1 MRVLVTGGTGFVGP
15 HVVRAIRNEGH
26 EVRALVRD
34 PDGTHAAKLAGLSCE
49 LVAGDVTDEAS
60 LRRAVQGCDAVVH
73 LVAIVKG
80 SDEAFERIMQQGTRS
95 LLAAS
100 KDAGIRR
107 FVHMSALATGEHSK
121 DLTPYFAAKWDQEQ
135 AVKESGLEY
144 VIFRPSFIYGPD
156 GGTLQIFMRLVRL
169 APVVPIL
176 GTRKSQPVW
185 ADDVGAYFAKAVTEP
200 AAANRTFDLVGADVV
215 TPDELF
221 AAIKRALGKRRPTF
235 HVPFGLARGAAVVAE
250 RVPVGPPLT
259 RDTLTML
266 ELQDYVA
273 DAGPAIETFGIT
285 PLGLDEMLRLAA
297 HKKSGAPKGPA

>member
-15 HVVRAIRNEGH
+15 HVVRAIRDEGH
-26 EVRALVRD
+26 DVRALVRD
-34 PDGTHAAKLAGLSCE
+34 PDGKSARMLADWGCE
-49 LVAGDVTDEAS
+49 LVRGDVTDEAS
-60 LRRAVQGCDAVVH
+60 LASAVAGCDAVVH

-80 SDEAFERIMQQGTRS
+80 SDQAFERIMKQGTRS
-95 LLAAS
+95 LVAAAKS
-100 KDAGIRR
+100 AGVRR
-107 FVHMSALATGEHSK
+107 FVHMSALGTGESSK
-121 DLTPYFAAKWDQEQ
+121 DLTPYFSAKWDQEQ

-144 VIFRPSFIYGPD
+144 VILRPSFVFGPE
-156 GGTLQIFMRLVRL
+156 GGTLKIFMRLVRL

-215 TPDELF
+215 TQDELF
-221 AAIKRALGKRRPTF
+221 AAIKRALGKRRATF
-235 HVPFGLARGAAVVAE
+235 HVPIGMARAAAVVAE

-266 ELQDYVA
+266 EFEDNVG
-273 DAGPAIETFGIT
+273 DAGPAIETFGIA
-285 PLGLDEMLRLAA
+285 PLGLDEMLARR
-297 HKKSGAPKGPA
+297 G

>member
-1 MRVLVTGGTGFVGP
+1 M
-15 HVVRAIRNEGH
+15 
-26 EVRALVRD
+26 
-34 PDGTHAAKLAGLSCE
+34 
-49 LVAGDVTDEAS
+49 
-60 LRRAVQGCDAVVH
+60 
-73 LVAIVKG
+73 
-80 SDEAFERIMQQGTRS
+80 
-95 LLAAS
+95 
-100 KDAGIRR
+100 
-107 FVHMSALATGEHSK
+107 
-121 DLTPYFAAKWDQEQ
+121 
-135 AVKESGLEY
+135 
-144 VIFRPSFIYGPD
+144 IFRPSFIFGPD

-285 PLGLDEMLRLAA
+285 PARPRRDAPACRAQKKRGPEGPRLN
-297 HKKSGAPKGPA
+297 SR